1 MHDFKDVTYTRM
13 QFVKACPVMAV
24 AKRVMFE
31 SNDRSR
37 GVDIA
42 NECSGIKLNDQFLEI
57 MDKL

>member
-1 MHDFKDVTYTRM
+1 MHDFKYVTHTRTR
-13 QFVKACPVMAV
+13 FVKACPVMAV

-31 SNDRSR
+31 SNGRSR
-37 GVDIA
+37 GVDTA